1 MSRLTIRDNSTTHE
15 NGVCCTHFKSK
26 ECIEVSGNCS
36 IGCKWEEEAWSKL
49 AEYEDLE
56 EQGLLLR
63 TPIAE
68 QTEIWTKEPFK
79 DGIIR
84 KGSVEVLCFADNRM
98 FSFGCSFSGISLSVE
113 FLAEDLGETV
123 FLTREEAEQRL
134 KEMERNV

>member
-1 MSRLTIRDNSTTHE
+1 MGRITKRDKE
-15 NGVCCTHFKSK
+15 GVAFWNGTNGLSYSDNK
-26 ECIEVSGNCS
+26 GN
-36 IGCKWEEEAWSKL
+36 IYGEAISKL
-49 AEYEDLE
+49 ADYEDLE

-84 KGSVEVLCFADNRM
+84 KGSVEVLCFVDNRM
-98 FSFGCSFSGISLSVE
+98 FSFGCSFSGISLSAE

-123 FLTREEAEQRL
+123 FFTREEAELKL
-134 KEMERNV
+134 KEMESGN